1 MGHTK
6 QLGKSH
12 PARDRLL
19 LIVFWAYVSVPLA
32 WGVYSTLMKA
42 MALFR

>member
-1 MGHTK
+1 MRHTSRK
-6 QLGKSH
+6 GTRH
-12 PARDRLL
+12 PVRDGLL

-32 WGVYSTLMKA
+32 WGVYSTLVKA